1 VKILIGILAVFA
13 FILPYAHAQPTQD
26 FDIYDNN
33 AANAEI
39 TVSMNKF
46 TYSSG
51 EQASIVG
58 FITTD
63 YKQGQKVLLQLTDS
77 YGTLQADLSV
87 LPTKD
92 GIFNVDVTLPKATT
106 SGALLLSAKYGPNGT
121 PVSLSISIDVITN
134 ETIVTI
140 PKGAQFQDSGLN
152 FDPDIVI
159 TEQGLPIKWV
169 NNDAVVHTVVSAE
182 RNFRNKII
190 ETDLFYSKTFAK
202 NNPYVLTLYDTGDYV
217 YYCKLHPWLVGQ
229 ITIVKSTD
237 PNYSPPK
244 PKEVVTQNPFLNDG
258 YVKIKTNK
266 KIYFVDDIVR
276 LTGSIQQMESG
287 QPVTFQVFNPKQ
299 NIVSINQLTPKSKTL
314 SFIIPLSGSQ
324 FSQGGNYTIVAQYG
338 AQKHRTE
345 VNFALEKPTL
355 LQENYKGYDIYGGQ
369 QYYAISY
376 GSGSL
381 DDVLFSNLVKNP
393 SFEYDL
399 VDSKVPNWSAPKKP
413 FTGKL
418 DSTTVSDGRYSYR
431 ISSKSNDNI
440 NSQITSEVIPAK
452 AGGVYYAE
460 VFARATNIKNLEIR
474 VETIHN
480 GTWALIADLYTKKDK
495 TDFPWTKFSKE
506 FTIPKSSKNLR
517 LVLNAGH
524 PSDPK
529 KTSDTWFDDIT
540 VRLSRNNK
548 SVILLTADSI
558 ENLMIKIDKAPPI
571 GPILVEENYKNYN
584 LVMYAGKFYGFLDDY
599 KKFNFKNISNSTI
612 PFGKSIDDL
621 KTNINKI
628 IIKQKEET
636 EKEKKVIEDNP
647 IINQNNQ
654 TGALPLVEPVVDNTI
669 RTLQIVV
676 IIVTLVVGSYFGLR
690 YYQSRKKVKS

>member
-121 PVSLSISIDVITN
+121 PVSLSISIEVITN

-287 QPVTFQVFNPKQ
+287 QPVTFQVLNPKQ

-355 LQENYKGYDIYGGQ
+355 VQENYKGYDIYGGQ

-413 FTGKL
+413 FTGTL
-418 DSTTVSDGRYSYR
+418 DSTTVYDGRYSYKLSTK
-431 ISSKSNDNI
+431 SSDST
-440 NSQITSEVIPAK
+440 NSTVSSDVIPAK
-452 AGGVYYAE
+452 AGQVYYAE
-460 VFARATNIKNLEIR
+460 VYAKATNVKDMEIR
-474 VETIHN
+474 VETF
-480 GTWALIADLYTKKDK
+480 KDK
-495 TDFPWTKFSKE
+495 AWTLITDLNTKNTATFSWTKFSKE
-506 FTIPKSSKNLR
+506 ITIPKSSKNLR

-529 KTSDTWFDDIT
+529 KTADTWYDGIT
-540 VRLSRNNK
+540 LRLSRQDK
-548 SVILLTADSI
+548 DVLLLTADSI
-558 ENLMIKIDKAPPI
+558 DKIKAKIDKAPPV
-571 GPILVEENYKNYN
+571 GPILVDGNYTGYN
-584 LVMYAGKFYGFLDDY
+584 LVMYAGSFYGVLGDY
-599 KKFNFKNISNSTI
+599 KKADYKNMENSTT
-612 PFGKSIDDL
+612 PSGKSIDDL
-621 KTNINKI
+621 KKAIDKI
-628 IIKQKEET
+628 IKKQKTEV
-636 EKEKKVIEDNP
+636 EKEEMPVEEKPIEEFKNETIARPQIEPDKVIP
-647 IINQNNQ
+647 
-654 TGALPLVEPVVDNTI
+654 
-669 RTLQIVV
+669 TLQIVV
-676 IIVTLVVGSYFGLR
+676 VVLVISVGIYFGLK
-690 YYQSRKKVKS
+690 YYKPKKTV

>member
-121 PVSLSISIDVITN
+121 PVSLSISIEVITN

-287 QPVTFQVFNPKQ
+287 QPVTFQVLNPKQ

-355 LQENYKGYDIYGGQ
+355 VQENYKGYDIYGGQ

-413 FTGKL
+413 FTGTL
-418 DSTTVSDGRYSYR
+418 DSTTVYEGRYSYKLSTK
-431 ISSKSNDNI
+431 SSDATDSAV
-440 NSQITSEVIPAK
+440 TSEVIPAK
-452 AGGVYYAE
+452 AGQVYYVE
-460 VFARATNIKNLEIR
+460 VFTKATNGKDIEIR
-474 VETIHN
+474 VETSQN
-480 GTWALIADLYTKKDK
+480 KTWVPIVILDTDKK
-495 TDFPWTKFSKE
+495 TLSWTKFAKE
-506 FTIPKSSKNLR
+506 ITIPKNSKNLR
-517 LVLNAGH
+517 IVLNAAH

-529 KTSDTWFDDIT
+529 KTADTWFDDIT
-540 VRLSRNNK
+540 VRLSQKNK
-548 SVILLTADSI
+548 DVIMLTADSI
-558 ENLMIKIDKAPPI
+558 EKLRAKIDKAPPV
-571 GPILVEENYKNYN
+571 GPILVEKDYKDYD
-584 LVMYAGKFYGFLDDY
+584 LVMYAGMFYGFLDDY
-599 KKFNFKNISNSTI
+599 KKFDFKNIKNSTM
-612 PFGKSIDDL
+612 PFEKSLPILKKDID
-621 KTNINKI
+621 KI
-628 IIKQKEET
+628 MREQ
-636 EKEKKVIEDNP
+636 
-647 IINQNNQ
+647 NQ
-654 TGALPLVEPVVDNTI
+654 TKVEPIVEKPIEKPIEEI
-669 RTLQIVV
+669 RNETAVKQPIEPESMIPTLQL
-676 IIVTLVVGSYFGLR
+676 IVTVVVVLIGGYFGLR
-690 YYQSRKKVKS
+690 YFKSKKTV